1 MIHVLMIEDDPE
13 IARIIQYYL
22 IQEELYEVTWAKGF
36 QEALSLSRDSF
47 DIILLDVML
56 PDGDGLSL
64 CTQLRM
70 WHQCPIIFVS
80 CLDDSS
86 TIVSALNSGGDDYI
100 VKPFDNRILSARI
113 QANIRRVRMDQN
125 TIDQN
130 ILSCSGFSLNAEK
143 HELIKGDKHELL
155 LPMEFRLLSFF
166 MQNPLKP
173 YKPSELYRLI
183 WGKSSYGDH
192 RTVVVHIH
200 ALRKKIENNPSSPL
214 YLKSIWG
221 KGYLFDPEG
230 KES

>member
-1 MIHVLMIEDDPE
+1 MIRILMIEDDPE

-47 DIILLDVML
+47 DIILLDIML

-64 CTQLRM
+64 CTQLRT

-100 VKPFDNRILSARI
+100 VKPFDNRILSAKI

-130 ILSCSGFSLNAEK
+130 ILSCIGFSLNAEK
-143 HELIKGDKHELL
+143 HELVKGNMREFLS
-155 LPMEFRLLSFF
+155 PMEFRLLSFF

-173 YKPSELYRLI
+173 YKPSELYKLI
-183 WGKSSYGDH
+183 WGKSSCGDH

-200 ALRKKIENNPSSPL
+200 ALRRKIEDQPSSPR

-230 KES
+230 KPS